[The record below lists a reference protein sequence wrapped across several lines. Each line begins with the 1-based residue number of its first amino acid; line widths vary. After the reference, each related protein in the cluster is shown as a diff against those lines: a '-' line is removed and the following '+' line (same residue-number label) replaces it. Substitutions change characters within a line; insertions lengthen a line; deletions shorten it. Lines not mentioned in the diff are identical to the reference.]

1 MTDTFGQGPRRWT
14 WKRRIALAFLV
25 LLVVI
30 ATPVLIVM
38 LAGPGRRVDP
48 VRALQEA
55 GEPVTLEELNHLR
68 APVPESNTIAVT
80 MMLLSP
86 QIDPLIKEGCPLDIR
101 EAVGYDG
108 RLPDE
113 VMAALG
119 AYLESHASLVQAL
132 HAASGLTPGAYP
144 LAWRTD
150 APDYD
155 ASHLDRVEAAV
166 CLLGSQAMYL
176 ANRGE
181 IEPAADALIAA
192 MHVTATVADEPHRK
206 AQELRHGL
214 EGWLA
219 NVFQGVMAMGRP
231 DATTLD
237 RLALEWRPI
246 AQPDPSFSLMIRGD
260 RVRGIRLFAWLRE
273 IQAGRR
279 SVESQPP
286 YFEDLTTRIVPGIL
300 DSNEQVY
307 LNYMRLCV
315 EASALP
321 LKDLY
326 PHISRVHRDVQNRV
340 SSGNYMPLD
349 AASSS
354 YAYFTVLYVRS
365 RVLARSVLMAIDA
378 ERYQRGNGRW
388 PQSLAELY
396 EQDPARIPLDSFNDD
411 QPLRYLLKD
420 GDCIIYSVDDDRQ
433 DDKGQFDLAVV
444 PSSDVGV
451 HLYAPR
457 HRGTRTPP
465 QPTATGGASPGLK
478 LIRTTTRPSGPTR

>member
-1 MTDTFGQGPRRWT
+1 MRMARRKWVV
-14 WKRRIALAFLV
+14 AVLV
-25 LLVVI
+25 VLVVI

-38 LAGPGRRVDP
+38 LAGPDRRVDP

-55 GEPVTLEELNHLR
+55 GEPVTLEELNRLR
-68 APVPESNTIAVT
+68 APVPESNTIAATIVR
-80 MMLLSP
+80 LSH
-86 QIDPLIKEGCPLDIR
+86 QIAPLIKEDCPLNFR

-108 RLPDE
+108 RLPND
-113 VMAALG
+113 VMILLR
-119 AYLESHASLVQAL
+119 AYLVSHASLAQAL

-155 ASHLDRVEAAV
+155 ASHLDSVEAAV

-176 ANRGE
+176 ASRGE
-181 IEPAADALIAA
+181 VEPAADALIAA

-231 DATTLD
+231 DAKTLD

-246 AQPDPSFSLMIRGD
+246 AQPDPSFSLMMRGD

-300 DSNEQVY
+300 DSNEQVH
-307 LNYMRLCV
+307 LNHMRLCV

-340 SSGNYMPLD
+340 SSGIYMPLD

-365 RVLARSVLMAIDA
+365 RVLARSVLAAIDA
-378 ERYQRGNGRW
+378 EQYQRANGRW

-396 EQDPARIPLDSFNDD
+396 EQDPTRIPLDSFNGD
-411 QPLRYLLKD
+411 QPLRYVLKGD
-420 GDCIIYSVDDDRQ
+420 DCIIYSVDDDQQ

-457 HRGTRTPP
+457 YRGTRALT
-465 QPTATGGASPGLK
+465 QPTATGAATAGLK
-478 LIRTTTRPSGPTR
+478 VIRTTTRPAGPAR